1 MVQTVERV
9 SGRQRLVDAA
19 FDDMRSNP
27 PRLCPI
33 VQKQLTVDEETRSA
47 TMLISREVVDRDRE
61 LVRLRGIDLEGFR
74 KNPVV
79 LFMHDPAALIGKAE
93 SVKVRRRDGRNE
105 MIGKVIFAET
115 DLAEEVFQLV
125 KGDFIRGAS
134 LALSNRTL
142 KIRAVTPD
150 DIRKQPEL
158 ADADRIIEEGE
169 LIEFSIVTIPA
180 NQEAL
185 SSAIS
190 KGIVKHTRP
199 FLEQILA
206 RNRFVR
212 KAGTLVERVAPER
225 AIPMVE
231 RVSDPKPDPEKLIRR
246 AIAYR
251 AGRI

>member
-1 MVQTVERV
+1 MVQMVQRVTGRERV
-9 SGRQRLVDAA
+9 VEAA
-19 FDDMRSNP
+19 FEDMRSHP

-33 VQKQLTVDEETRSA
+33 FQKQLGVDEDSRSA

-79 LFMHDPAALIGKAE
+79 LFLHDPAALIGKAE

-105 MIGKVIFAET
+105 MIGKVLFAET
-115 DLAEEVFQLV
+115 ELAEEVFQLV

-134 LALSNRTL
+134 LALNNRTL
-142 KIRAVTPD
+142 KIRAVTPAD
-150 DIRKQPEL
+150 VRKQPEL

-180 NQEAL
+180 NQDAL
-185 SSAIS
+185 ASAVS

-199 FLEQILA
+199 FLEEIL
-206 RNRFVR
+206 RRTRFVQ
-212 KAGTLVERVAPER
+212 KAATFVERVAPHEAAR
-225 AIPMVE
+225 TVA
-231 RVSDPKPDPEKLIRR
+231 RVGGPEADPEKLVRR

>member
-1 MVQTVERV
+1 MVRTVEKVTARD
-9 SGRQRLVDAA
+9 RMLDAA
-19 FDDMRSNP
+19 FDDMRAYS

-33 VQKQLTVDEETRSA
+33 VQKQLTVDEESRSA

-61 LVRLRGIDLEGFR
+61 MVRLRGIDLEGFR

-79 LFMHDPAALIGKAE
+79 LFLHDPAALIGKAA

-115 DLAEEVFQLV
+115 ELAEEVFQLV

-134 LALSNRTL
+134 LALNNRTL
-142 KIRAVTPD
+142 KIRAVTPGD
-150 DIRKQPEL
+150 VRKQPEL

-180 NQEAL
+180 NQDAL
-185 SSAIS
+185 ASAVS
-190 KGIVKHTRP
+190 KGIVNHTRP
-199 FLEQILA
+199 FLEPILRRIRLVQKAA
-206 RNRFVR
+206 RF
-212 KAGTLVERVAPER
+212 VERVAPEEAAR
-225 AIPMVE
+225 TVE
-231 RVSDPKPDPEKLIRR
+231 RVGTPEADPEKLVRR